1 MSSTTF
7 DKRIFTP
14 SLLLRDLGYL
24 LSRVPALVRALRNPE
39 IGSAFAE
46 KIMIVV
52 TAING
57 CVYCS
62 WFHAGRAVA
71 SGLSDDE
78 IADMFELQF
87 AASASEHEL
96 PALLYAQHY
105 AETDRRPD
113 PEMTARLRGFYG
125 ERTAADIELLIRM
138 IFFGNLLGNTFD
150 AFPARLAGRPAANG
164 DALFE
169 ALFYL
174 ATAWFMLPTKWLARG
189 HRPKAATG
197 AGGVPAAPTVEPP
210 DDGGSASRAH

>member
-1 MSSTTF
+1 MSSAAF

-14 SLLLRDLGYL
+14 ASLLRDLGFL
-24 LSRVPALVRALRNPE
+24 LGRLPALVGAVRNPD
-39 IGSAFAE
+39 IGSAFVE

-71 SGLSDDE
+71 AGLGDHE
-78 IADMFELQF
+78 IHDLFELQF
-87 AASASEHEL
+87 AASASEREL

-105 AETDRRPD
+105 AETNRRPD
-113 PEMTARLRGFYG
+113 PEMKARLVAFYG
-125 ERTAADIELLIRM
+125 EKTAADIELLIRM

-164 DALFE
+164 SAVFE
-169 ALFYL
+169 AFFYL

-189 HRPKAATG
+189 HGSKGAT
-197 AGGVPAAPTVEPP
+197 PAADERSTPAV
-210 DDGGSASRAH
+210 DSSRAH

>member
-1 MSSTTF
+1 MNSTSF

-14 SLLLRDLGYL
+14 SLLLRDLGFL
-24 LSRVPALVRALRNPE
+24 LGRLPALVRAARNPE

-71 SGLSDDE
+71 CGLSDDE
-78 IADMFELQF
+78 IRDMFELQF
-87 AASASEHEL
+87 AASASERER

-105 AETDRRPD
+105 AETDRRPE
-113 PEMTARLRGFYG
+113 PQMTARLKAAYG
-125 ERTAADIELLIRM
+125 DRTAADIELLIRM

-164 DALFE
+164 SALFE

-189 HRPKAATG
+189 HHPKAAAT
-197 AGGVPAAPTVEPP
+197 VAPPH
-210 DDGGSASRAH
+210 DGGSTSRAR

>member
-1 MSSTTF
+1 MSSTSF
-7 DKRIFTP
+7 EKRIFTP
-14 SLLLRDLGYL
+14 ALLLRDLGYL
-24 LSRVPALVRALRNPE
+24 LARLPALVRALRNPE

-71 SGLSDDE
+71 SGLSERE
-78 IADMFELQF
+78 IGDMFELQF
-87 AASASEHEL
+87 AASASRREL

-105 AETDRRPD
+105 AETDRRPA
-113 PEMTARLRGFYG
+113 PEMTERLKAFYG
-125 ERTAADIELLIRM
+125 ERTAGDIELLIRM

-164 DALFE
+164 NALFE
-169 ALFYL
+169 ALFFL

-189 HRPKAATG
+189 HHPKAATSAPEG
-197 AGGVPAAPTVEPP
+197 PATQAVEPP
-210 DDGGSASRAH
+210 HDGGTASRAR